1 MIDKIIGEELFEDF
15 ELPLALNF
23 LCVSAHNS

>member
-1 MIDKIIGEELFEDF
+1 VIDKIIGEELFEDF

-23 LCVSAHNS
+23 LCVSAHN

>member
-1 MIDKIIGEELFEDF
+1 MIDKIICEELVEDF

-23 LCVSAHNS
+23 LCVSAHD